1 MIFLIF
7 FGIVV
12 IAGQPYWPRFICL
25 YYFLKFFR
33 HRRHCRSAL
42 LARVRFVMI
51 FLIFSASASLLYWP
65 GFICYDFFDFFG
77 IGVVPGHVTT
87 CILNLQAITTQIYIL
102 NLADIM

>member
-25 YYFLKFFR
+25 YYFLKFFW

-42 LARVRFVMI
+42 LTRLRFVMI

-65 GFICYDFFDFFG
+65 GFVCYDFFDFFR
-77 IGVVPGHVTT
+77 HWRHSRSA
-87 CILNLQAITTQIYIL
+87 L
-102 NLADIM
+102 LATLHLSLLFFKIF